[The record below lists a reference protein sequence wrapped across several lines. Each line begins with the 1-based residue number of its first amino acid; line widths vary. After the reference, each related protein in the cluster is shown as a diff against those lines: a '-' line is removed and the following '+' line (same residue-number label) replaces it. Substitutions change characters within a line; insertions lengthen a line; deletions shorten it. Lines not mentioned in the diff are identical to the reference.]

1 MYEVKVFVVSGF
13 EKIVA
18 KLKSDNGNVIEVEDP
33 FILKEMMTQQG
44 PQAIILPFQY
54 AKRNQTLKL
63 VKTSLIFEPF
73 DPEENLYA
81 AYIENVSGLDL
92 SSVKGNQSKLII

>member
-1 MYEVKVFVVSGF
+1 M
-13 EKIVA
+13 
-18 KLKSDNGNVIEVEDP
+18 KSDDGNIIELENP
-33 FILKEMMTQQG
+33 FLLEEMMTQQG

-63 VKTSLIFEPF
+63 LKTSLMFEPF

-92 SSVKGNQSKLII
+92 SATKGNPSKLII